1 MIRALHALALGW
13 ADLLR
18 PATLRLILVGM
29 ALTIVLFIGLQ
40 AAIFWALR
48 LMVPGGF
55 ALPWLGEVQIGP
67 VLSWGSLALFPLMGI
82 FLMAPVAALFSGL
95 FAENVAAEVE
105 RRHYPDRQGV
115 SLDFMDSLLESLA
128 VMAAVLGIGIVA
140 LLLTPFLGP
149 LVPVLFYTAN
159 GWLLGREFFQMAA
172 RRHLSEP
179 EARRLRQRHSGAIL
193 ITGALVAVGLTVPLL
208 NIALPLLAASAFTHL
223 YHKVSGSA
231 GPVARYP
238 NG

>member
-18 PATLRLILVGM
+18 PATLRLVLAGA
-29 ALTIVLFIGLQ
+29 ALTIALFIGLQ

-55 ALPWLGEVQIGP
+55 SLPWLGEVQIGP

-105 RRHYPDRQGV
+105 RRHYPLRQGV

-128 VMAAVLGIGIVA
+128 VMAAVLGVGLVA

-149 LVPVLFYTAN
+149 LAPALFYGAN

-179 EARRLRQRHSGAIL
+179 EARSLRRRHSGTIL

-208 NIALPLLAASAFTHL
+208 NIALPLLAAAAFTHL
-223 YHKVSGSA
+223 YHRVSGSA
-231 GPVARYP
+231 GPDAKYP
-238 NG
+238 TG